1 MLTFATKSEKNGVH
15 AMSDNDMQSLGKDFH
30 KGPLYRDYVA
40 QVVKKKGARNY
51 MEIGVREGY
60 CISGIDVPSIGVDP
74 FFQFACNPI
83 AGKKALFLFQM
94 GSDEF
99 FRDYDP
105 RNLFGGN
112 TVDVTFLDGL
122 HQFEFL
128 LRDFINTEKVSSNN
142 SVILLDD
149 CLPVNV
155 EMTERVHVPS
165 ERKDK
170 ELSGWWTGDV
180 WKVVS
185 ILRKYRPDLKL
196 SPFDTTPTG
205 NVMVTNLNPQST
217 LLSDSYYDIISEF
230 RDVSL
235 TQAGLIEFMD
245 INQPIETSKMLSNF
259 DFSLYFS
266 P

>member
-1 MLTFATKSEKNGVH
+1 MLTFTTTLRMSGVEN
-15 AMSDNDMQSLGKDFH
+15 MQNEQMQSLGKDFH

-60 CISGIDVPSIGVDP
+60 CISGIDVPSLGIDP

-99 FRDYDP
+99 FRDFDP
-105 RNLFGGN
+105 RDFFGGN
-112 TVDVTFLDGL
+112 VIDVAFLDGL

-128 LRDFINTEKVSSNN
+128 LRDFINTEKVSSRN
-142 SVILLDD
+142 SMILLDD

-155 EMTERVHVPS
+155 EMTERVHMPG

-196 SPFDTTPTG
+196 IPFDTTPTG
-205 NVMVTNLNPQST
+205 NVMVTNLDPDST
-217 LLSDSYYDIISEF
+217 LLSDNYHNIVAEF
-230 RDVSL
+230 SDLQLNYNS
-235 TQAGLIEFMD
+235 LIEFMD
-245 INQPIETSKMLSNF
+245 INHPVDTNKMLSNL
-259 DFSLYFS
+259 DFSLYFR